1 MYVAVCVGHPG
12 DTTIAEPIGRSQKNR
27 QLMCTYDGPPGKPAV
42 SHVKTIAFDGRLSV
56 CLVRIETG
64 RYVLLSVST
73 IGVGLTH
80 AAALWLYTER
90 TKFVYIYSIAER
102 LFWETMHME
111 VPTGTGVISAATA
124 SVDRFCMHTK

>member
-1 MYVAVCVGHPG
+1 
-12 DTTIAEPIGRSQKNR
+12 
-27 QLMCTYDGPPGKPAV
+27 MCTYDGPPGKPAV

-80 AAALWLYTER
+80 AAALWLYTEL

-102 LFWETMHME
+102 LFWEAMHME

-124 SVDRFCMHTK
+124 ST

>member
-1 MYVAVCVGHPG
+1 MFALRALRKVYVAVCVGHPG

-56 CLVRIETG
+56 CLVRIEAG
-64 RYVLLSVST
+64 RYILLSVSI

-80 AAALWLYTER
+80 AAAL
-90 TKFVYIYSIAER
+90 
-102 LFWETMHME
+102 
-111 VPTGTGVISAATA
+111 
-124 SVDRFCMHTK
+124 